1 MLNRLRH
8 RSVSSPLEGIPWWE
22 FGLRCIWV
30 VLQFLAAYCLA
41 NQVSPF
47 FYQRF

>member
-1 MLNRLRH
+1 MRESLRAWFC
-8 RSVSSPLEGIPWWE
+8 PIADMPWWM
-22 FGLRCIWV
+22 FYLRCIWIV
-30 VLQFLAAYCLA
+30 VQLAAAYCLA